1 VEEMIDD
8 DKLEILVAKAIDDN
22 MTITDLKLYDAV
34 YSVGLAVATAVIEA
48 IKESPTPKKLSPQH
62 KLT

>member
-1 VEEMIDD
+1 MIDD

-48 IKESPTPKKLSPQH
+48 IKEEQQRCYVNK
-62 KLT
+62 